1 MKTVKNNKIAITGGL
16 GTGKSSVLNIF
27 KEFGFK
33 TFNCDEYNSIL
44 LNENSTKELL
54 KTDFKQAFVEDSI
67 DKKILANIIYNN
79 DNKRKKLNDIMHPL
93 IINKLKELV
102 NSNEQIICEVPL
114 LYELFLND
122 LFDCVIVVYANI
134 DNRIKRLIKKGYTTE
149 RINEIISKQIDI
161 DKKIEI
167 ADKIIYNDN
176 DLNDLY
182 KQVKKIIMED

>member
-54 KTDFKQAFVEDSI
+54 KTDFKQAFVEDNI

-122 LFDCVIVVYANI
+122 LFDCVIVVYSN
-134 DNRIKRLIKKGYTTE
+134 
-149 RINEIISKQIDI
+149 
-161 DKKIEI
+161 
-167 ADKIIYNDN
+167 IYNII
-176 DLNDLY
+176 
-182 KQVKKIIMED
+182 KILINFIN